1 MQGLESRGLPSGSR
15 VCASGVPCELQCLAQ
30 PSASDSCLQP
40 LLPAQAREQLGAGS
54 VMDPSKPGFGL
65 LM

>member
-1 MQGLESRGLPSGSR
+1 MKVRGLESREQS
-15 VCASGVPCELQCLAQ
+15 VCIWGCPCELQCFAQ
-30 PSASDSCLQP
+30 PSASGDSCLQP
-40 LLPAQAREQLGAGS
+40 LLPVQAREQLGAGS

>member
-1 MQGLESRGLPSGSR
+1 MGLFKASAASSCVHVACRQAVR
-15 VCASGVPCELQCLAQ
+15 CAVHSSVNP
-30 PSASDSCLQP
+30 P
-40 LLPAQAREQLGAGS
+40 PAQAREQLGAGS